1 MLSGV
6 RWSIERSEEAT
17 HLTHQG
23 EAEFSRVWA
32 YTPNPGKY
40 TRPITFD
47 ELFKAAYVLS
57 MGIARLADEMMSTTN
72 GANEAQSWSELR
84 NSSEALAAIA
94 DHVCNDARYWDDD
107 EDDTPA
113 NRVQKAHS

>member
-1 MLSGV
+1 MEEYTMSTCPDGTV
-6 RWSIERSEEAT
+6 IPDASKPER
-17 HLTHQG
+17 
-23 EAEFSRVWA
+23 
-32 YTPNPGKY
+32 Y

-47 ELFKAAYVLS
+47 ELFKAAYVLG

-72 GANEAQSWSELR
+72 GANEPQSWSELR

-107 EDDTPA
+107 EDDAPASRTPA
-113 NRVQKAHS
+113 NTKTPAA

>member
-1 MLSGV
+1 MSTTPTCPEGTV
-6 RWSIERSEEAT
+6 IPDASKPER
-17 HLTHQG
+17 
-23 EAEFSRVWA
+23 
-32 YTPNPGKY
+32 Y

-57 MGIARLADEMMSTTN
+57 MGIARLTDEMISTEN
-72 GANEAQSWSELR
+72 GTSKPQSWDELR

-107 EDDTPA
+107 EDDAPGSRTPA
-113 NRVQKAHS
+113 NTKTPAA